1 MSFLKQELKL
11 ESIVRAARIKRAVAA
26 TDVRTAID
34 LVVPDQRAEEMVEDQ
49 ALGLRGRIDKIDERR
64 SGPIPVDYKTGAYYD
79 DPPEGQ
85 KVQLYAYALLLERQ
99 RGCSVPFGII
109 EYTSIDRQVPVL
121 IGEDEK
127 RYVLTLLDD
136 VKRIVERKEEPK
148 EEEIKK
154 EKSIIC
160 SDCGMMVKNPL
171 TSAQA
176 IVPSGR
182 TYFFDDVGC
191 MIRWVDQQS
200 SKDKIKMYVY
210 VPECSCYI
218 DPFAAWYVRDGITP
232 IGYGVVAYGTS
243 MSALLSD
250 YTMSAY
256 EFGYEKFKEKEKDK
270 QIYEFDEVRQY
281 VLRGETLLH
290 PIMKKLIL
298 Q

>member
-1 MSFLKQELKL
+1 MYIFCFELLFEKWGAFMKKFIPYFILTTLGIFLFYYAQSTSEN
-11 ESIVRAARIKRAVAA
+11 VYY
-26 TDVRTAID
+26 ID
-34 LVVPDQRAEEMVEDQ
+34 GNVE
-49 ALGLRGRIDKIDERR
+49 KI
-64 SGPIPVDYKTGAYYD
+64 P
-79 DPPEGQ
+79 
-85 KVQLYAYALLLERQ
+85 L
-99 RGCSVPFGII
+99 
-109 EYTSIDRQVPVL
+109 QV
-121 IGEDEK
+121 
-127 RYVLTLLDD
+127 
-136 VKRIVERKEEPK
+136 
-148 EEEIKK
+148 EEIKK
-154 EKSIIC
+154 DKSIIC

-176 IVPSGR
+176 IIPSGR

-200 SKDKIKMYVY
+200 LKDKIKMYVY

-243 MSALLSD
+243 MSAFLSD

-270 QIYEFDEVRQY
+270 QIYEFEEVREY

>member
-1 MSFLKQELKL
+1 MISVTDLCDYLWCPYLVYLKKVRRIKVPPTPAMVRGTVLHKVREDLQRRERVVLLNTLEPSTPFADIQSMLFSNGYQCAKNAVLRYRSRLEKAGIDPIELMSFLKQELKL

-154 EKSIIC
+154 EK
-160 SDCGMMVKNPL
+160 CG
-171 TSAQA
+171 ACHFAGQC
-176 IVPSGR
+176 
-182 TYFFDDVGC
+182 TYACGF
-191 MIRWVDQQS
+191 
-200 SKDKIKMYVY
+200 
-210 VPECSCYI
+210 
-218 DPFAAWYVRDGITP
+218 
-232 IGYGVVAYGTS
+232 
-243 MSALLSD
+243 
-250 YTMSAY
+250 
-256 EFGYEKFKEKEKDK
+256 
-270 QIYEFDEVRQY
+270 
-281 VLRGETLLH
+281 
-290 PIMKKLIL
+290 
-298 Q
+298 